1 MSDPAPCAP
10 GLRER
15 KRLATVHHVQ
25 EVAVRLFDERGF
37 DAVTIEEVAREA
49 EVSPST
55 VYRHFGT
62 KEGLVIRDEHDD
74 VLFARIGELLPE
86 HDLADAALLALDD
99 IQEEH
104 FVRDLD
110 LTIRRTRYMLEVPS
124 VRGAALLY
132 AWELA
137 EQLARGLG
145 VMPQGRDRDA
155 LELRTLAVSFV
166 MGLLA
171 AIEEWYRAG
180 ADEPVVEMF
189 TRAVKVLR

>member
-1 MSDPAPCAP
+1 MTEAAARTT

-15 KRLATVHHVQ
+15 KRLATIHHVQ

-37 DAVTIEEVAREA
+37 DTVTIEEVAQEA

-62 KEGLVIRDEHDD
+62 KEGLIIHDEHDD
-74 VLFARIGELLPE
+74 ALFASIGELLPRY
-86 HDLADAALLALDD
+86 DLADAALLALDGLA
-99 IQEEH
+99 EEH

-110 LTIRRTRYMLEVPS
+110 LTIRRTRFMLEVPS
-124 VRGAALLY
+124 IRAAALLY
-132 AWELA
+132 AWKMA
-137 EQLARGLG
+137 EQLAHALE
-145 VMPQGRDRDA
+145 MTPHGRDRDL
-155 LELRTLAVSFV
+155 LERRTLAVAFV

-180 ADEPVVEMF
+180 AEEPVLQMF
-189 TRAVKVLR
+189 ARAVSALR